1 MQIKT
6 YIYILLVPLFI
17 LTGCSE
23 SIQITKKSDQ
33 LPSIFPDYID
43 VTIPPNI
50 APLNFK
56 LLEKYEN
63 SRLYLE
69 VDNEKI
75 EIKGKRESFD
85 IPESKWNSLLEK
97 AKGKDIQVTVCVKN
111 GEEWMSYV
119 PFSWHVADEPIDPYI
134 AYRLIPPGYT
144 LWSEMGIYQ
153 RNLETFK
160 ETAIIENK
168 MTENNCMNCHSFC
181 MQDPDKML
189 FHMRQTYP
197 GTYLINGDKI
207 EKLNTKTD
215 QTISAL
221 VYPSWHPSGR
231 YIAFTVNDTKQAFH
245 MNDPNRV
252 EVFDLASDVLV
263 YDVEKHELV
272 TTPELFSKNHY
283 ETFPT
288 FSPDGRTLYFCTANM
303 QNMPTDFKEVKY
315 SLCSVSFDPD
325 KRTFGT
331 TVDTLFNALSED
343 KSVSFPRVSPD
354 GKYLLYTLS
363 SYGNFSIWHKD
374 ADLHMIN
381 LETGEKYPLKD
392 ANSTDVESYHSW
404 CSNSRWIVFSSR
416 RIDGLYTRPYFAYI
430 DEKGQAKKAVLLPQ
444 KDTGF
449 YHRFMKSYNIP
460 EFIKG
465 EVNYPIHSIVDIA
478 KNEKGIDVKFS
489 GGNQYPT
496 ATPVESMAH

>member
-1 MQIKT
+1 MIFKKD
-6 YIYILLVPLFI
+6 IYPLLVLLFI

-23 SIQITKKSDQ
+23 SVQITQKSDQ

-56 LLEKYEN
+56 LPEENKDTYLFLETEAYA
-63 SRLYLE
+63 
-69 VDNEKI
+69 V
-75 EIKGKRESFD
+75 EIKGKKGSFD
-85 IPESKWNSLLEK
+85 IPLSKWKNLLEK
-97 AKGKDIQVTVCVKN
+97 AKGKVIKVTVCIKSEN
-111 GEEWMSYV
+111 EWMSYA

-144 LWSEMGIYQ
+144 LWNDMGIYQ
-153 RNLETFK
+153 RNLATFE

-168 MTENNCMNCHSFC
+168 MTGGNCMNCHSFC
-181 MQDPDKML
+181 MQDPNKML

-197 GTYLINGDKI
+197 GTYLIDGDKI

-215 QTISAL
+215 HTISAL
-221 VYPSWHPSGR
+221 VYPSWHPSGK

-245 MNDPNRV
+245 MNDPNRI

-263 YDVEKHELV
+263 YDIEKHELV
-272 TTPELFSKNHY
+272 TTPELFSKDHY

-288 FSPDGRTLYFCTANM
+288 FSPDGKTLYFCTADM
-303 QNMPTDFKEVKY
+303 QNMPNDFKQVKY
-315 SLCSVSFDPD
+315 SLCSISFNPD
-325 KRTFGT
+325 NRTFGT
-331 TVDTLFNALSED
+331 NIDTLFNGITAD
-343 KSVSFPRVSPD
+343 KSVSLPRVSPD

-374 ADLHMIN
+374 ADLYMIN
-381 LETGEKYPLKD
+381 LENGENYPLETVNSED
-392 ANSTDVESYHSW
+392 AESYHSW
-404 CSNSRWIVFSSR
+404 SSNSRWIVFSSR
-416 RIDGLYTRPYFAYI
+416 RIDGLYTRPYLAYV
-430 DEKGQAKKAVLLPQ
+430 DEKGQARKAFLLPH

-465 EVNYPIHSIVDIA
+465 KVDYTGHSIVDAA
-478 KNEKGIDVKFS
+478 KNQKGIDIKFS

-496 ATPVESMAH
+496 TTPIENMAH